1 MKKIHIFI
9 AAFVLLAISAFTL
22 LPVSTVSAA
31 GALDGACAGVDPGQ
45 SAVCDNKTDNTDGFV
60 KSLVNTLLFILGALS
75 VLAIIIGGI
84 LFVLS
89 SGNAANVTKAKN
101 TIVFAVVGLIVA
113 FLAYAIV
120 NWVTNLF

>member
-1 MKKIHIFI
+1 MKKVQIFI
-9 AAFVLLAISAFTL
+9 TAFILVGMSAFVFV
-22 LPVSTVSAA
+22 PVSTVSAA
-31 GALDGACAGVDPGQ
+31 GALDGACTGVAAGQ
-45 SAVCDNKTDNTDGFV
+45 SAVCDNKTANTDGFV
-60 KSLVNTLLFILGALS
+60 KSLVNALLFILGALS

-101 TIVFAVVGLIVA
+101 TIVFAVIGLIVA